1 MVTQIQGRYAP
12 TASVLTSHVQGVR
25 LFMRDFADVNLLIRG
40 EETPDRVYAFAT
52 MDFLSDF
59 NGTPPFTRFSLDD
72 MVVQYQLSSFA
83 IRGTVIS
90 VLQSLMIMYA
100 RNNLPFSDGGL
111 SVNINDKA
119 PIIQS
124 MLGILQASYEQKLRM
139 VKTSINVYTLLDSAP
154 SGVQSEYTMLH
165 QQGYY

>member
-1 MVTQIQGRYAP
+1 
-12 TASVLTSHVQGVR
+12 
-25 LFMRDFADVNLLIRG
+25 MRDFADVNLLLRG
-40 EETPDRVYAFAT
+40 EETPDRMIAFAT

-59 NGTPPFTRFSLDD
+59 NGTPPFTILSLDD
-72 MVVQYQLSSFA
+72 LLNYQLSNFA

-90 VLQSLMIMYA
+90 ILQSLMLVYA

-124 MLGILQASYEQKLRM
+124 MLGLLQASYEQKLRM
-139 VKTSINVYTLLDSAP
+139 VKTSINIYTILDSSP
-154 SGVQSEYTMLH
+154 SGVMSEYSSIYSTW
-165 QQGYY
+165 Y